1 VPAVEPPKVRD
12 VMTNPV
18 VAVRER
24 ATYKKIVD
32 ALAEYGVSAVPV
44 LDDDDRVVGVVSEAD
59 LMPKMEFAGDDPGA
73 RLLERFRRRSARA
86 KAAGDTAGELM
97 SHPAITARPEASIV
111 EVARL
116 MEAER
121 VKRLPVVG
129 DSGRLAGI
137 VTRRDLLRVYLRPD
151 AVIRDDVLAEVLGKA
166 LGIGPP
172 DVSVEVADGVVTLA
186 GSVDRRET
194 GQLAVRLTRTVPG
207 VVDVADRMTY
217 RSDPVELRSSHLF
230 EAGR

>member
-1 VPAVEPPKVRD
+1 VEPPKVKD
-12 VMTNPV
+12 IMTNPV

-24 ATYKKIVD
+24 ATYKEIVD

-44 LDDDDRVVGVVSEAD
+44 LDADDRVVGVVSEAD
-59 LMPKMEFAGDDPGA
+59 LMPKMEFAGDDSGA
-73 RLLERFRRRSARA
+73 RLIERFRRRGARA

-97 SHPAITARPEASIV
+97 SHPAVTTRPDASIV

-116 MEAER
+116 MEAQR

-129 DSGRLAGI
+129 NEGRLAGI

-151 AVIRDDVLAEVLGKA
+151 AVIRGDVLSEVLGKA

-172 DVSVEVADGVVTLA
+172 DVSVEVTDGVVTLA
-186 GSVDRRET
+186 GSVDRRDT
-194 GQLAVRLTRTVPG
+194 AQLAVRLTRTVPG
-207 VVDVADRMTY
+207 VVDVVDRLTY
-217 RSDPVELRSSHLF
+217 RSDPVDTGSRHLF
-230 EAGR
+230 KAGR